1 MNQILTLLNLYSEF
15 IALFAVASLLSLFV
29 GWMIGRSSARK
40 RMNAASAS
48 WEERYKTLEET
59 SAADAENLEEQ
70 LQEIAAEARTL
81 KASNRVLSE
90 SLKKN
95 DSTIQ
100 KVRAESIEL
109 NRQHAETQERLQRI
123 IQQKERVNTEL
134 PVGKA
139 GASTSARSGSTY
151 TAPIDTNQSVGSLG
165 SVFLEDID
173 DELEDTLLDHPAPAD
188 IHRQP
193 VAHVAQ
199 EASRDPAPLSS
210 NTIATHPADA
220 MDATVQMSADDY
232 IHQKKQQER
241 AESSNELIEDTAD
254 VTTSMMEELEE
265 STVVLDEDSIEF
277 AKRPFPLSNVD

>member
-40 RMNAASAS
+40 RMNAAIAS

-173 DELEDTLLDHPAPAD
+173 DELEDTLLDHPAD

-232 IHQKKQQER
+232 AYQKKQQKR
-241 AESSNELIEDTAD
+241 TNSSTEYIEDTAD
-254 VTTSMMEELEE
+254 VTTSVMEELEE

>member
-40 RMNAASAS
+40 RMNAAIAS

-151 TAPIDTNQSVGSLG
+151 TAPIDTNQSVGSLD

-173 DELEDTLLDHPAPAD
+173 DELEDTLLDNPAD

-232 IHQKKQQER
+232 AYQKKQQKR
-241 AESSNELIEDTAD
+241 TNSSTEYIEDTAD
-254 VTTSMMEELEE
+254 VTTSVMEELEE